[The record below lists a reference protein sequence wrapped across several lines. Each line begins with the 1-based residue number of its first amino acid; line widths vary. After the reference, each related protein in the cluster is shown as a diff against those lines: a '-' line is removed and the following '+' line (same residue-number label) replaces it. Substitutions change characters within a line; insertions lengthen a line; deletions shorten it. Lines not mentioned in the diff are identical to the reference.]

1 MLTLTQIIIMGIG
14 LAVLLLWIFFYIK
27 GYRNAGLFGVLE
39 EKDYPLKD
47 IYFVGYAVME
57 AIGYTYKSKADRK
70 LRKEIEILY
79 GEKYADY
86 YIRVI
91 YAQKITIAF
100 TLLVLAIPLY
110 LAAGDMTVMV
120 IMVMFAAVAYYYFGT
135 VTEKKIFAR
144 SEEMLGDF
152 SEVVSKLALLTNA
165 GMIMRE
171 AWEVVAATGS
181 STIYVE
187 MQRSIHEMNNG
198 VSEVDAFYRFGIRCI
213 IPEIKKFTSTIVQ
226 GMIKGNSELAG
237 MLRQQ
242 SSEVWAAKRQNV
254 RRQGEKASGKLLI
267 PMMIMF
273 VGILIMVLV
282 PIFFNIGV

>member
-1 MLTLTQIIIMGIG
+1 MLTLTQMIMMAIG
-14 LAVLLLWIFFYIK
+14 LVLLFLWIFFYIK
-27 GYRNAGLFGVLE
+27 GYRDAKLFEVLE
-39 EKDYPLKD
+39 EKEYPLKE
-47 IYFVGYAVME
+47 IYFVGYAVMG
-57 AIGYTYKSKADRK
+57 AIRYSYKSKADRK

-91 YAQKITIAF
+91 YAQKVTMAF
-100 TLLVLAIPLY
+100 TLLALAIPLY
-110 LAAGDMTVMV
+110 LAANDMTVMG
-120 IMVMFAAVAYYYFGT
+120 IMVMFAVVAYYYFGT
-135 VTEKKIFAR
+135 VTEKKILAR
-144 SEEMLGDF
+144 SEELLGDF

-171 AWEVVAATGS
+171 AWEVVAVTGE

-187 MQRSIHEMNNG
+187 MQHSVDEMNNG
-198 VSEVDAFYRFGIRCI
+198 VSEIDAFYRFGVRCI

-226 GMIKGNSELAG
+226 GMVKGNSELAG

-273 VGILIMVLV
+273 IGILIMVLV